1 MGERVSLLE
10 MLRVL
15 VRNRKTVLLS
25 VLAAALV
32 SAAISIVLPKWY
44 RASAVILP
52 PESAM
57 NQPDV
62 AMMMRLAGYKPAL
75 IPSMTSQSELYAAI
89 LSSETVVDAVI
100 DSLDLLRAYGAGTR
114 RDGRDRVHRNMAVSV
129 TEEGLVRIEYEDR
142 EEARA
147 VDVANGFVNQL
158 DRFSRE
164 TMTTSAR
171 RVRQFVE
178 VRLKE
183 AAAELD
189 SAQNDLKSFKEATG
203 AVLISEQATASI
215 KTAAEI
221 YGKLTELEVGLERVR
236 QYATER
242 SPEVLDIR
250 SQMRALERKLAEMG
264 YIGAGAGEGGGITLF
279 PRFSSAPDLEK
290 RFENLLTQV
299 ELKRAIYTALGEQ
312 YEQAKIS
319 ETRDTPTIQVLDWA
333 KKPLLRS
340 KPKRKAIVG
349 VSAVSALVLASFV
362 ILTREKLRTAAG
374 AADREVL
381 SEIGSML
388 ASDLR
393 GAKALLRPQGKKPGS

>member
-1 MGERVSLLE
+1 MEERVSLLE
-10 MLRVL
+10 VLRIL
-15 VRNRKTVLLS
+15 VRNRKAMLLS
-25 VLAAALV
+25 VLGAALV
-32 SAAISIVLPKWY
+32 SAAISVVLPKWY
-44 RASAVILP
+44 KASAVILP

-57 NQPDV
+57 NQPDYS
-62 AMMMRLAGYKPAL
+62 MMMRLAGYKPAL
-75 IPSMTSQSELYAAI
+75 IPSMTSQSEIYGAI

-100 DSLDLLRAYGAGTR
+100 DSLDLMRAFGTGSR
-114 RDGRDRVHRNMAVSV
+114 RDSRDRVRTHMAVSV

-142 EEARA
+142 NEARS

-171 RVRQFVE
+171 RVRQFIE
-178 VRLKE
+178 GRLE
-183 AAAELD
+183 DASAELD
-189 SAQNDLKSFKEATG
+189 SAQNALKAFKEATG
-203 AVLISEQATASI
+203 AIMISEQATASI

-221 YGKLTELEVGLERVR
+221 YGKITDLEVGLERVS

-242 SPEVLDIR
+242 SPEVVDIK
-250 SQMRALERKLAEMG
+250 SQIRALERKLAEMG
-264 YIGAGAGEGGGITLF
+264 YIGAGAGDGGGITLF
-279 PRFSSAPDLEK
+279 PRFSSAPELEK
-290 RFENLLTQV
+290 RFEDLLTQV
-299 ELKRAIYTALGEQ
+299 EMKRAIYAALGEQ

-362 ILTREKLRTAAG
+362 ILMRERLGTAAS

-381 SEIGSML
+381 SDIGNML

-393 GAKALLRPQGKKPGS
+393 HAKALLRPRGNKPGN